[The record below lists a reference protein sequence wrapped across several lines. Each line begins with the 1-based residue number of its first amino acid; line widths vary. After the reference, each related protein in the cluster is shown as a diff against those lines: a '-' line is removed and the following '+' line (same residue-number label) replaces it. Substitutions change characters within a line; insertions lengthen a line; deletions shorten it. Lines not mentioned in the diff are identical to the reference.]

1 MGVEIERKF
10 LVKSDDWKSGV
21 GQALQC
27 RQGYLALDK
36 KKTVRVRV
44 MGQQAFLTVKG
55 ATAGISRM
63 EFEYEIDVPDAEYML
78 MLCEHVVEKTRHFIE
93 YEGMTWELDVFEG
106 ENAGLVMAEI
116 ELESEEQPF
125 ALPDWAGNEVSDD
138 VRYFN
143 GYLSKYPYRTWQQ

>member
-10 LVKSDDWKSGV
+10 LVKSEAWKSNV
-21 GQALQC
+21 SKSLQC

-63 EFEYEIDVPDAEYML
+63 EFEYEIDVSDAEQML
-78 MLCEHVVEKTRHFIE
+78 MLCEHLVEKTRHFIE

-106 ENAGLVMAEI
+106 ENSGLIMAEI
-116 ELESEEQPF
+116 ELESEEQLF
-125 ALPDWAGNEVSDD
+125 AMPGWAGKEVSDD

-143 GYLSKYPYRTWQQ
+143 GYLSKYPYGT